1 MAAALVGLAALSA
14 ELEVLSAGLKNNS
27 KFVSLVKFLGA
38 EEKPKG
44 FIQRKN
50 QHCFISPNKLC
61 NKKYRCIFPFLNILI
76 NVIGWLKGKIAK
88 KLHNL
93 MD

>member
-44 FIQRKN
+44 FIQRKKPTLFHSTL
-50 QHCFISPNKLC
+50 QI
-61 NKKYRCIFPFLNILI
+61 
-76 NVIGWLKGKIAK
+76 
-88 KLHNL
+88 
-93 MD
+93 MQ